1 MAQRR
6 YGRTPFTPVIAR
18 SEAACVLRFAARNV
32 KTIGVRGALRTAA
45 FISQPEL
52 AVPMQIDEA
61 TVRHIA
67 RLARIKIGK
76 KEAANLERELSAI
89 LDWVD
94 QLGEVDTENVAP
106 LTRIG
111 DMTLPWRVDDVTA
124 GGNPEDILR
133 NAPLTEDGFFVVL
146 KVVE

>member
-1 MAQRR
+1 M
-6 YGRTPFTPVIAR
+6 
-18 SEAACVLRFAARNV
+18 E
-32 KTIGVRGALRTAA
+32 
-45 FISQPEL
+45 
-52 AVPMQIDEA
+52 IDEA

-67 RLARIKIGK
+67 RLARIKIGEA
-76 KEAANLERELSAI
+76 EAASLQRELTAI

-111 DMTLPWRVDDVTA
+111 DLTLPWRADEVTA
-124 GGNPEDILR
+124 GGCQDDILR
-133 NAPLTEDGFFVVL
+133 NAPMTEDGFFVVP

>member
-1 MAQRR
+1 
-6 YGRTPFTPVIAR
+6 
-18 SEAACVLRFAARNV
+18 
-32 KTIGVRGALRTAA
+32 
-45 FISQPEL
+45 
-52 AVPMQIDEA
+52 MQIDEA

-94 QLGEVDTENVAP
+94 QLGEVDTDNVAP

-111 DMTLPWRVDDVTA
+111 DMKLPWRADEVTA
-124 GGNPEDILR
+124 GGCPEDILR
-133 NAPLTEDGFFVVL
+133 DAPLTEDGFFVVP

>member
-1 MAQRR
+1 
-6 YGRTPFTPVIAR
+6 
-18 SEAACVLRFAARNV
+18 
-32 KTIGVRGALRTAA
+32 
-45 FISQPEL
+45 
-52 AVPMQIDEA
+52 MQIDEA

-76 KEAANLERELSAI
+76 KEAANLERELTTI

-94 QLGEVDTENVAP
+94 QLGEVNTDNVDP

-111 DMTLPWRVDDVTA
+111 DMTLPWRADEVTA
-124 GGNPEDILR
+124 GGCQDDVLR
-133 NAPLTEDGFFVVL
+133 NAPLTEDGFFVVP

>member
-1 MAQRR
+1 
-6 YGRTPFTPVIAR
+6 
-18 SEAACVLRFAARNV
+18 
-32 KTIGVRGALRTAA
+32 
-45 FISQPEL
+45 
-52 AVPMQIDEA
+52 MQIDEA

-111 DMTLPWRVDDVTA
+111 DMKLPWRADEVSA
-124 GGNPEDILR
+124 GGSPQDILR
-133 NAPLTEDGFFVVL
+133 NAPLAEDGFFVVP

>member
-1 MAQRR
+1 
-6 YGRTPFTPVIAR
+6 
-18 SEAACVLRFAARNV
+18 
-32 KTIGVRGALRTAA
+32 
-45 FISQPEL
+45 
-52 AVPMQIDEA
+52 MQIDQA

-76 KEAANLERELSAI
+76 KEAASLERELTAI

-94 QLGEVDTENVAP
+94 QLGEVNTDDVAP

-111 DMTLPWRVDDVTA
+111 ELSLPWRADEITA
-124 GGNPEDILR
+124 GGCQDDILR
-133 NAPLTEDGFFVVL
+133 NAPLKEDGFFVVP